1 MRVLALAKG
10 LPGPFPRVLGVGFA
24 MILVA
29 SCGDNGSQ
37 AQQQA
42 ALPPPTVT
50 VAKPVVRAIVED
62 DDFVA
67 RFVAIDEVAVPARSG
82 GVLEQAHFTA
92 GTSVSEGGLPFT
104 TTQRPLTTSA
114 AGDRPDWKFDRRAGR
129 SRKSR

>member
-1 MRVLALAKG
+1 MRVLAWAKG

-50 VAKPVVRAIVED
+50 VAKPVVREIVED
-62 DDFVA
+62 DEFVG
-67 RFVAIDEVAVPARSG
+67 RFEAIDEVDVRARVG
-82 GVLEQAHFTA
+82 GYLEKVHFTDGA
-92 GTSVSEGGLPFT
+92 IVPE
-104 TTQRPLTTSA
+104 
-114 AGDRPDWKFDRRAGR
+114 GR
-129 SRKSR
+129 SEEHPSELRSLMRT